1 MSKSPYQSV
10 EEYIG
15 SFDGVTHEKLTTLR
29 SIIRE
34 TAPNAEEKLS
44 WGVPTYYQNGFL
56 VEFAMAK
63 AHIGFYT
70 SPNAIAHFKE
80 ELRGLCT
87 NNKNT
92 TQLPLDQE
100 LPVDLIRRMV
110 LFCVEQ
116 NEAKSE

>member
-63 AHIGFYT
+63 HTLDSTPRPTLLHI
-70 SPNAIAHFKE
+70 S
-80 ELRGLCT
+80 
-87 NNKNT
+87 
-92 TQLPLDQE
+92 
-100 LPVDLIRRMV
+100 RR
-110 LFCVEQ
+110 
-116 NEAKSE
+116 S